1 MIQNISLSQF
11 KLLHY
16 TFTKIIQALL
26 NPIEMLEFEDVFSQ
40 LKTVKLLELK
50 VKNKLLS
57 VKLCYDKEEAFIL
70 NSIGCEVCMSNQF
83 ELIINTEEVEDKSA
97 RIISMDFLHHNL
109 DFLIQEV
116 SNEFTTKELSH
127 TIKQTL
133 QDLKFII
140 PEVNRETALESDIEK
155 LLLWAVEKK
164 IDKNVLPHSKEKLL
178 ALEVLNLS
186 NIPLQKIP
194 KHIRVLKNLKKLYLA
209 NCQLAQLPLE
219 VYTLKN
225 LEILWIQNNHLT
237 TISSEINRLTNL
249 RELIAYENIL
259 QKLPSMK
266 SLKKLSFIALHRN
279 LLVVEEITKVLKT
292 LSENAQC
299 TFYDQRGKYPFIIEA
314 LSYMTLKEA
323 ETLRDR
329 IFKDDLEDIEKGLL
343 LASLDTTRYK
353 KICAANEVR
362 TVSYWVAKDIKSGKV
377 IGLTGIYTEDED
389 ESCWLGW
396 FCIDEEY
403 RGKEFGKRLLEF
415 SIEQAKNMGKKYLHV
430 YTYKAKRF
438 KTAITMYKQYGF
450 VEYQEKRDDDTH
462 AIYLKKIIGE
472 E

>member
-1 MIQNISLSQF
+1 MIQNISLSQS
-11 KLLHY
+11 KILHY

-50 VKNKLLS
+50 VDNKLLS

-83 ELIINTEEVEDKSA
+83 ELIINTEEVEDKNE
-97 RIISMDFLHHNL
+97 RIISMDLLHHNL

-127 TIKQTL
+127 TIKQIL

-140 PEVNRETALESDIEK
+140 PEVNRDSALERDIEK

-164 IDKNVLPHSKEKLL
+164 IDENVLPHSKEKLL
-178 ALEVLNLS
+178 ALEVLNFS

-194 KHIRVLKNLKKLYLA
+194 KHIRVLKSLKKLYLA
-209 NCQLAQLPLE
+209 NCQLNQLPLE
-219 VYTLKN
+219 VYTLEN

-237 TISSEINRLTNL
+237 TISSEINRLKNL
-249 RELIAYENIL
+249 RELVVYDNNL
-259 QKLPSMK
+259 QEIPSMK
-266 SLKKLSFIALHRN
+266 SLKKLSFIALHYN
-279 LLVVEEITKVLKT
+279 FLSVEEMVAFLKT
-292 LSENAQC
+292 IPKNTQYSI
-299 TFYDQRGKYPFIIEA
+299 YGPRKRMPFIVVP
-314 LSYMTLKEA
+314 LSHITLKEA
-323 ETLRDR
+323 ENLRDR

-343 LASLDTTRYK
+343 LASLNTTQYK
-353 KICAANEVR
+353 KICEENELR
-362 TVSYWVAKDIKSGKV
+362 TISYWVAKDITSGKV

-403 RGKEFGKRLLEF
+403 RGKEFGKKLLEF
-415 SIEQAKNMGKKYLHV
+415 SIEQAKNMGKKYLHI

-438 KTAITMYKQYGF
+438 KTAIAMYKQYGF
-450 VEYQEKRDDDTH
+450 VEYQEKRDNDTH
-462 AIYLKKIIGE
+462 AIYLKKTIGE

>member
-57 VKLCYDKEEAFIL
+57 VKLCYDKKEAFIL

-140 PEVNRETALESDIEK
+140 PEVNRETALKSDIDK

-164 IDKNVLPHSKEKLL
+164 IDENVLPHSKEKLL

-209 NCQLAQLPLE
+209 NCQLAQLSLE

-279 LLVVEEITKVLKT
+279 LLVAEEITKVLKT

-353 KICAANEVR
+353 KTCKENEVR
-362 TVSYWVAKDIKSGKV
+362 TVFYWVAKDIKLGKV
-377 IGLTGIYTEDED
+377 IGLTGIYTENED

-403 RGKEFGKRLLEF
+403 RGRKFGKKLLEF
-415 SIEQAKNMGKKYLHV
+415 SIEKAKKMEKKSLHV
-430 YTYKAKRF
+430 YTYKVKRF
-438 KTAITMYKQYGF
+438 EKAIEIYKKYNFEKYQKENNNDKLIIYFKKT
-450 VEYQEKRDDDTH
+450 
-462 AIYLKKIIGE
+462 LS
-472 E
+472 